1 MNYTG
6 RPSISGCRPVLS
18 LYPTHR
24 FCQYLLLIF
33 ITFTNSSLF
42 NRAFSTNSRR
52 PLSQRLPLWERS
64 STSPSLLRNATSPTE
79 GRPWQA
85 GSLPTGRLR
94 LDRTQK
100 GGPCLRGQRLLDNAP
115 CQAVAGPDS
124 GALLLPRYCASLVQ
138 TKAGRH
144 ANGSP
149 SGGAG
154 ERSETER
161 ARPLTENHRH
171 CDSIALTKSLPIAAQ
186 RLFPAGLALSV
197 IASQCHLSQRE
208 RLWQAGRRKK
218 PPFGDWSSGRGSFLL
233 GEPMDSFASTF
244 ITFIICDSP
253 QKSSTAQKVY
263 SHSSLGIS
271 CIFLAKRVV

>member
-42 NRAFSTNSRR
+42 NRAFSTNSRSPLSHLR
-52 PLSQRLPLWERS
+52 CHLSQRERLWQDGPLS
-64 STSPSLLRNATSPTE
+64 
-79 GRPWQA
+79 
-85 GSLPTGRLR
+85 TGRLR
-94 LDRTQK
+94 FDRTQK

-124 GALLLPRYCASLVQ
+124 GALPLPRHRASLVQ

-154 ERSETER
+154 EEQGDETER
-161 ARPLTENHRH
+161 ARPLPNSSDTA
-171 CDSIALTKSLPIAAQ
+171 IVSL
-186 RLFPAGLALSV
+186 
-197 IASQCHLSQRE
+197 
-208 RLWQAGRRKK
+208 
-218 PPFGDWSSGRGSFLL
+218 
-233 GEPMDSFASTF
+233 
-244 ITFIICDSP
+244 
-253 QKSSTAQKVY
+253 
-263 SHSSLGIS
+263 
-271 CIFLAKRVV
+271 

>member
-33 ITFTNSSLF
+33 ITFTNSFLF

-52 PLSQRLPLWERS
+52 PLSHAAGVTVPGCALSGASRQLSQRGS
-64 STSPSLLRNATSPTE
+64 
-79 GRPWQA
+79 PWQA
-85 GSLPTGRLR
+85 GSLSTGRLR
-94 LDRTQK
+94 FDRTQK

-115 CQAVAGPDS
+115 CQAVAALDS

-149 SGGAG
+149 FGGAG
-154 ERSETER
+154 EEQGDETER
-161 ARPLTENHRH
+161 ARPHRF
-171 CDSIALTKSLPIAAQ
+171 LYLFGEKSGIMGLRPCPPI
-186 RLFPAGLALSV
+186 
-197 IASQCHLSQRE
+197 
-208 RLWQAGRRKK
+208 LWEGR
-218 PPFGDWSSGRGSFLL
+218 
-233 GEPMDSFASTF
+233 
-244 ITFIICDSP
+244 
-253 QKSSTAQKVY
+253 
-263 SHSSLGIS
+263 
-271 CIFLAKRVV
+271 